1 MPNEFFQ
8 DGPDN
13 LQRFGCRLLLTG
25 NKVCLSECEIMIV
38 ELFEAQYLQKRVKD
52 QEGRLWEKKMNEYS
66 QQRGRVDGNEQDLD
80 GKWAIWQYYYQF
92 FADIHVITFC
102 VTKHSSHN
110 RFLVSRATLQAFF
123 LEKKMIQIEQG

>member
-1 MPNEFFQ
+1 MPNEFVQ
-8 DGPDN
+8 AGPDN
-13 LQRFGCRLLLTG
+13 LRKFGYQLLLIE
-25 NKVCLSECEIMIV
+25 NKVYQNAFVIMIV
-38 ELFEAQYLQKRVKD
+38 QLFEVSYLQEHVKD
-52 QEGRLWEKKMNEYS
+52 QEGHPMEQKMNEDS